1 MDLLLLWT
9 AFPKYDII
17 SKILA
22 FPGSKQFD
30 DFWVRVEWISTIIRL
45 TLKDNL
51 SIGLFFPYKL
61 GFLIAHFPTSVLSP
75 DIQGELASHW

>member
-22 FPGSKQFD
+22 FPMIS
-30 DFWVRVEWISTIIRL
+30 VRVEWISAIIRL

-61 GFLIAHFPTSVLSP
+61 GFPNTHFPTPVLSP
-75 DIQGELASHW
+75 DIQGELALHW